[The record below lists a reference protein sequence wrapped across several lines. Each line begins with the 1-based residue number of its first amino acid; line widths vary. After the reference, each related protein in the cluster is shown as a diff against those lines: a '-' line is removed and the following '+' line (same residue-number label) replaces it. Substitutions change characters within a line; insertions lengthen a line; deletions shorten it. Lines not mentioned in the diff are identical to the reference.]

1 VKNLPPPLNVVIQS
15 IADWW
20 DALFVLA
27 GLSILWVLAWMTV
40 VLGPPATLGLFSV
53 ANELA
58 HGRGA
63 GWEEFIAGARG
74 YLVKSLLWGLM
85 NLAALV
91 LFSVSFIFYG
101 QVRSVW
107 GLSLQMMVLVI
118 CLLWLSAQFYT
129 LPFLL
134 EQEQKRILL
143 AVKNGLMTS
152 LASPIYTLVI
162 VVLTVLVSGV
172 SLILV
177 FPLILGVP
185 GLVAVLSNR
194 ALLERLETFGIRTPD
209 QTP

>member
-1 VKNLPPPLNVVIQS
+1 VKNLPPPLKVILQS

-27 GLSILWVLAWMTV
+27 GLSILWVLACMTV
-40 VLGPPATLGLFSV
+40 ILGPPATLGLFCV

-85 NLAALV
+85 NLAAFV

-107 GLSLQMMVLVI
+107 GLSLQMVVLMVT
-118 CLLWLSAQFYT
+118 LLWLAAQFYA

-134 EQEQKRILL
+134 EQEQKRLLL
-143 AVKNGLMTS
+143 AVKNGLRTS
-152 LASPIYTLVI
+152 LASPGYTLI
-162 VVLTVLVSGV
+162 VVLLTILVSGV

-185 GLVAVLSNR
+185 GLIAVLANR
-194 ALLERLETFGIRTPD
+194 ALLERLEAFGIREPD
-209 QTP
+209 RTK